1 MSLELMPDGST
12 FKKLTKIQTAALER
26 YYKRG
31 KPSNLDEL
39 LQSPIFPS
47 IISGTVASAFLV
59 AGWAYLKDQDL
70 PTFDESANWLGGG
83 VGGLIAKA
91 YTNNPKSPRFIPS
104 IDPLKKGEMV
114 EVPRCKRWQLDA
126 AALIDTTQLA
136 AFFELPL
143 LAPQF
148 TILRATKSVH
158 IIKNMKREGC
168 PKPSAFSQAQWDDVK
183 I

>member
-1 MSLELMPDGST
+1 MVLELMPDGLT
-12 FKKLTKIQTAALER
+12 FKKLTKIQTEALDR

-39 LQSPIFPS
+39 LQSPLLPS

-59 AGWAYLKDQDL
+59 AGWAYLKDQPL

-83 VGGLIAKA
+83 VGGIIAKA
-91 YTNNPKSPRFIPS
+91 YDNNPKTP
-104 IDPLKKGEMV
+104 EMV
-114 EVPRCKRWQLDA
+114 TLPDGKVIGPLSRCQRWENDA
-126 AALIDTTQLA
+126 ATLIQTDKLST
-136 AFFELPL
+136 FFDLPIL
-143 LAPQF
+143 KPQF
-148 TILRATKSVH
+148 TILKATKSVH

-168 PKPSAFSQAQWDDVK
+168 PKPTAFSQTQWDDVT